1 MNPLARSLFKLILL
15 TSLQFVLVNSATSG
29 TVRIASLNLCTDQ
42 LVLVLA
48 DSEQIASVTFLSQ
61 HSTSSYMAA
70 EAANHHINYG
80 QVEELIPIRPDLV
93 VTLTYSSPATLRLL
107 QHLGFKVELFIP
119 AKNIGEVEANM
130 RRMAK
135 LLGQETR
142 AESLIRSMQE
152 RFQALT
158 STLDRSRIPRGILY
172 EPNGYTAGVKT
183 LRGDLIRLAGWHNI
197 ASEAGIESVG
207 VVGLEALVLARPER
221 LILSPY
227 APGTSSLGHRVL
239 NHPALNKVTS
249 HPTPLIVPAKYWMCG
264 GPMNADA
271 VTRLIE
277 GR

>member
-1 MNPLARSLFKLILL
+1 MNPLVCSLFKLILL

-29 TVRIASLNLCTDQ
+29 IVRVASLNLCTDQ

-107 QHLGFKVELFIP
+107 QHLGFKVELFTP
-119 AKNIGEVEANM
+119 AKNISEVEANM

-142 AESLIRSMQE
+142 AESLIRSMQQ
-152 RFQALT
+152 RFQGLT
-158 STLDRSRIPRGILY
+158 STLDRSRMPRGILY

-183 LRGDLIRLAGWHNI
+183 LRGELIRLAGWHNI
-197 ASEAGIESVG
+197 ASETGIESVG

-249 HPTPLIVPAKYWMCG
+249 HATPLIVPPKYWMCG

-271 VTRLIE
+271 VARLIE